1 MSSAMEPVKKYLYNL
16 THPPKS
22 VEDNKLL
29 YWRERILRT
38 IFLAASLLGIFTYIP
53 SVILALKS
61 NLYQIVIV
69 DTIAYGMALFVTFFN
84 RTSYNLRAVL
94 AVTLFYLMGM
104 TLILSPGAFAAGP
117 MWLFAFAVL
126 VGIILGAR
134 FAYIALALNVCTM
147 ALIGYLLE
155 AGYLAWDVSETYTL
169 EKWIVIASNFILLN
183 TLTVIPG
190 TMLVNRLK
198 QSLDEERQAARELR
212 QKESKLVE
220 SNIRLKNMI
229 VELKNAEEQKYSL
242 QTKLERARRMESL
255 GMLAGG
261 VAHDLNNILGP
272 LVGYSDM
279 ILAGM
284 DDKNPLKNKIARIAK
299 SAGEAVDII
308 QDLLTLGRRGRYE
321 MKALNLND
329 VIREYLESIAFQK
342 LQVNRPEIK
351 VIVDLEQDLPLIH
364 GSKSHL
370 YKVVM
375 NIIINAFDAI
385 QDTGDIEIKTT
396 VENLAALHG
405 GYNRIEAGQ
414 YVIFSCK
421 DGGVGIPEDEIDKI
435 FEPYYSKKKMGTSG
449 TGLGLSV
456 VYGIVKDHKGYYD
469 VDSHPGQG
477 TEFILYFPATSDE
490 DTDTTTVSS
499 ALYGSGRILVIDD
512 DPAQREMASEMLE
525 LLGYTVTTAENGS
538 KAVDILKKEDYD
550 LLLMDM
556 IMEKGFDGLDTYR
569 EIIKFKPG
577 QKVVIVSG
585 YSPTDRVLEMQKLGA
600 GSYLRKPYMLEELA
614 RAIKSETGFP
624 AREPLRA

>member
-1 MSSAMEPVKKYLYNL
+1 
-16 THPPKS
+16 
-22 VEDNKLL
+22 
-29 YWRERILRT
+29 
-38 IFLAASLLGIFTYIP
+38 
-53 SVILALKS
+53 
-61 NLYQIVIV
+61 
-69 DTIAYGMALFVTFFN
+69 
-84 RTSYNLRAVL
+84 
-94 AVTLFYLMGM
+94 
-104 TLILSPGAFAAGP
+104 

-284 DDKNPLKNKIARIAK
+284 DDKNPLKKKIARIAK

-435 FEPYYSKKKMGTSG
+435 FEPYYSRKKMGTSG

-569 EIIKFKPG
+569 EIIKFKPD

-614 RAIKSETGFP
+614 RAIKSETGLP